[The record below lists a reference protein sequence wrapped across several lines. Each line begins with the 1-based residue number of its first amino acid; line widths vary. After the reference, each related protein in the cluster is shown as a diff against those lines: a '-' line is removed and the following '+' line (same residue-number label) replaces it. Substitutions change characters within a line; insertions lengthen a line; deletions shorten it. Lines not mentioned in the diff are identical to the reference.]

1 MSLVGQGVL
10 EQCDRKPFRV
20 CGISVNPDRA
30 EDGEIHN
37 IKEGEIAAE
46 ASPVIKEK
54 TASLLAATDDD
65 DSDPFDNS
73 DIEKDDDELADD
85 KLL

>member
-1 MSLVGQGVL
+1 MSQVGQGFL
-10 EQCDRKPFRV
+10 EQCDRKSFRV

-30 EDGEIHN
+30 EDGEIYN

-46 ASPVIKEK
+46 TLPVIKEK
-54 TASLLAATDDD
+54 TASLLAATDDH
-65 DSDPFDNS
+65 DSDPFDDS